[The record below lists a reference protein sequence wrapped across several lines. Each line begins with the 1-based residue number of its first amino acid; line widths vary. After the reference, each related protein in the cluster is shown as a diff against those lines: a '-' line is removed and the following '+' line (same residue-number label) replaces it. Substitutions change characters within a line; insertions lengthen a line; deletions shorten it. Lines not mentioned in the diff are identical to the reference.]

1 MPVKILVADDEPD
14 LQDLMRQIF
23 RSRIRK
29 GEFTFDFAENGA
41 IALEK
46 LRNDPEIEVLFTDI
60 NMPVMDGL
68 TLLSNIKQE
77 GLLQK
82 AIVISAYGDLKNIR
96 AAMNGGAFDFV
107 TKPIEISDLE
117 TTLVKAIA
125 AMEILRKGLEARNSL
140 EQARIDKAD
149 AQQRALEAMQENEK
163 LILLQNESLERQV
176 EERTAEITRQK
187 EIIELRDKEITDS
200 IHYAKRLQAAI
211 LPPSRMMNEVLPEHF
226 TLYLPKDIVAGDFY
240 WVEEQHDY
248 IYLAVADC
256 TGHGVSGALMSML
269 GVSLLSQVVNEKKIV
284 EPGEILNVLN
294 ESVITA
300 LKQQENETHDGM
312 DVILIRFKKGG
323 NTIHF
328 AGANR
333 PLWVI
338 SENNLMEYKT
348 DKVPVGGLQVERN
361 SFTTHEIQIQ
371 PGDTIYLS
379 SDGYADQF
387 GGDEGRKFMTRKFKE
402 FLTNGNH
409 HTMKEQREA
418 LYQMHLQWKGK
429 EEQVDDIL
437 VIGLRFS

>member
-14 LQDLMRQIF
+14 LQDLIRQIF

-140 EQARIDKAD
+140 EQALIDKAD

-187 EIIELRDKEITDS
+187 EIIELRNKEITDS
-200 IHYAKRLQAAI
+200 IHYAKLLFYL
-211 LPPSRMMNEVLPEHF
+211 LPV
-226 TLYLPKDIVAGDFY
+226 
-240 WVEEQHDY
+240 
-248 IYLAVADC
+248 
-256 TGHGVSGALMSML
+256 
-269 GVSLLSQVVNEKKIV
+269 
-284 EPGEILNVLN
+284 
-294 ESVITA
+294 
-300 LKQQENETHDGM
+300 
-312 DVILIRFKKGG
+312 
-323 NTIHF
+323 
-328 AGANR
+328 
-333 PLWVI
+333 
-338 SENNLMEYKT
+338 
-348 DKVPVGGLQVERN
+348 
-361 SFTTHEIQIQ
+361 
-371 PGDTIYLS
+371 
-379 SDGYADQF
+379 
-387 GGDEGRKFMTRKFKE
+387 
-402 FLTNGNH
+402 
-409 HTMKEQREA
+409 
-418 LYQMHLQWKGK
+418 
-429 EEQVDDIL
+429 
-437 VIGLRFS
+437 